1 MYQFRHRPI
10 VSFAPG
16 PNNHSCSRQD
26 HMPLVMGE
34 TSGIHDPAIFGNF
47 GYSEPS
53 TLGEPNDL
61 RDLTHWPVS
70 VFSRLK
76 QLR

>member
-1 MYQFRHRPI
+1 
-10 VSFAPG
+10 
-16 PNNHSCSRQD
+16 
-26 HMPLVMGE
+26 MPLVMGE
-34 TSGIHDPAIFGNF
+34 TSGIHETAIFGNF